1 MPSRTARSTPR
12 ASESEDESG
21 GAVTRASEI
30 AARLADVNGRIAAA
44 AARSGRKPEGVLLV
58 VVGKA
63 HPLSDLLAAYAAGAR
78 AFGENRVQ
86 EAEEKFSRL
95 PPDATG
101 HLIGP
106 LQSNKVNRAVKA
118 AAVVQTID
126 SQDLARRLDRAA
138 AASEKRLAVFVQVRL
153 GGEATKSGVEPAGAA
168 ALVEAMRALPALD
181 LRGLMTIPPPGETR
195 PHFAALRKLGET
207 LGLSQLSMG
216 MSDDFEAA
224 VEEGATLVRIGSA
237 IFGARS

>member
-1 MPSRTARSTPR
+1 M
-12 ASESEDESG
+12 SEGD
-21 GAVTRASEI
+21 ATVTRAGEI
-30 AARLADVNGRIAAA
+30 ATRLADVKGRIAAA
-44 AARSGRKPEGVLLV
+44 AARSGREPASVLLV
-58 VVGKA
+58 AVGKTY
-63 HPLSDLLAAYAAGAR
+63 PLSDLLLAYAAGAR

-86 EAEEKFSRL
+86 EAEEKFPRL

-106 LQSNKVNRAVKA
+106 IQSNKASRAVKVA
-118 AAVVQTID
+118 SVVETVD
-126 SQDLARRLDRAA
+126 SENLARRLDRAA

-168 ALVEAMRALPALD
+168 ALVETVRALPALD

-207 LGLSQLSMG
+207 LGLSELSMG

-224 VEEGATLVRIGSA
+224 VEEGATFVRVGSA
-237 IFGARS
+237 IFGARLPVLPSAR

>member
-1 MPSRTARSTPR
+1 M
-12 ASESEDESG
+12 
-21 GAVTRASEI
+21 TRAGEI

-44 AARSGRKPEGVLLV
+44 AARSGREPASVLLV
-58 VVGKA
+58 AVGKTY
-63 HPLSDLLAAYAAGAR
+63 PLSDLVAAHAAGAR

-86 EAEEKFSRL
+86 EAEEKFPGL
-95 PPDATG
+95 PADAVG

-106 LQSNKVNRAVKA
+106 IQSNKVNRAVKA

-126 SQDLARRLDRAA
+126 SPELARRLDRAA
-138 AASEKRLAVFVQVRL
+138 AAATKRLAVFVQVRL

-168 ALVEAMRALPALD
+168 ALVEIVRALPALD
-181 LRGLMTIPPPGETR
+181 LEGLMTIPPPGETR

-207 LGLSQLSMG
+207 LGLSKLSMG

-224 VEEGATLVRIGSA
+224 IEEGATVVRIGSA
-237 IFGARS
+237 IFGARETRKEIS